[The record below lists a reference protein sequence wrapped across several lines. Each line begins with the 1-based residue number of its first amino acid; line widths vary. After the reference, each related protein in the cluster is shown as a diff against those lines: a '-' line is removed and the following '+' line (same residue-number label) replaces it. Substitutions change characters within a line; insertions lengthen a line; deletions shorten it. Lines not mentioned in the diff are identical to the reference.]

1 MANKNS
7 QKNLL
12 KNKKEEKQMASKNI
26 NKNLSKN
33 KKEDSI
39 MEKQDTSISKNKI
52 YKMIMDLSNYEE
64 KLKMLLNDFEQ
75 PEVAGDM
82 RTPSVKK
89 GDYFT
94 TYLNNYYLMD
104 ELVGIV
110 RKIEYVPNNYN
121 RMRARIVAEF
131 QNGIKL
137 SFYAYVDNYIKKDTL
152 LECVGIVLRE
162 GRYYNFKCLG
172 GCRRII
178 SSDEFNQLK
187 NGKPFEDIT
196 PTVVPT
202 FKISTVRVTKPLLE
216 SEDDFD
222 GGLGV

>member
-1 MANKNS
+1 MKNIE
-7 QKNLL
+7 
-12 KNKKEEKQMASKNI
+12 KKVTMKESKVEKQMSEKST
-26 NKNLSKN
+26 KKTLSKN

-39 MEKQDTSISKNKI
+39 MEKQDTNISKNKI
-52 YKMIMDLSNYEE
+52 YEIIMNLSNYEE

-104 ELVGIV
+104 KLVGIV

-137 SFYAYVDNYIKKDTL
+137 SFYADVDNYIKKDTL
-152 LECVGIVLRE
+152 IECVGIVLRE

-178 SSDEFNQLK
+178 SSDEFNQFK
-187 NGKPFEDIT
+187 RGKPFEDIT

-202 FKISTVRVTKPLLE
+202 FKISTVCVTKPLLE
-216 SEDDFD
+216 SDDDFD